1 VSALKPLTPPFRKT
15 TVAMIEE
22 EIDTPLSM
30 DDDDDLANAGSSHTG
45 TLTPPMSPLRGPA
58 DYITPRAGDR
68 TSRSPVF
75 QDLDKLAPL
84 PGSVPDFPSPN
95 VEYVRRRS
103 RSVDDQDKATDED
116 EDEGPLFVAD
126 ARRATHL
133 PEHGHKDEV
142 IDSLI
147 KDESKTPLVVN
158 RTLYRAHRQMRL
170 AVLEA
175 SKRFEEQQAQR
186 ARDIL
191 TAEEEGKEAEA
202 MGTYGAGLVMRHGQ
216 KKSVTSEAVRT
227 WLIQNEKRQA
237 ALVEKANKRC
247 GRGRRTRKK
256 TISDMS
262 GMLAS
267 MNSEEASGAP
277 LSSISTDETGPSS
290 SPSKMSDSTLPDGPL
305 ADGVVRDAT
314 VPGVFRKTVDP
325 FSKNGLYGH
334 V

>member
-1 VSALKPLTPPFRKT
+1 
-15 TVAMIEE
+15 
-22 EIDTPLSM
+22 
-30 DDDDDLANAGSSHTG
+30 
-45 TLTPPMSPLRGPA
+45 
-58 DYITPRAGDR
+58 
-68 TSRSPVF
+68 
-75 QDLDKLAPL
+75 
-84 PGSVPDFPSPN
+84 
-95 VEYVRRRS
+95 
-103 RSVDDQDKATDED
+103 VDDQDNAADDE
-116 EDEGPLFVAD
+116 EEGPLFVTD

-175 SKRFEEQQAQR
+175 SKRFEEQQAER

-191 TAEEEGKEAEA
+191 SAEEDGRD

-216 KKSVTSEAVRT
+216 KKPVTNEAVRS
-227 WLIQNEKRQA
+227 WLLQNEKRQE

-267 MNSEEASGAP
+267 MNSDEAAGVP
-277 LSSISTDETGPSS
+277 LSSISTEES
-290 SPSKMSDSTLPDGPL
+290 SPSKMSESDNALSDGTL

-325 FSKNGLYGH
+325 FSNKGLYGQL
-334 V
+334 